1 MLLQLSVFYHN
12 HEENEASYAGFHAKG
27 QCVSQ
32 LPACMQQLYT
42 IFEALLPPLFPS
54 VSFPF
59 LLPFSLSGLFSLPSQ
74 MYGAA
79 VVFYEQVTEHSGLPE
94 MRKALNV
101 SEKVEGEKES
111 LQFHSLRPTH
121 TCSLSTPLHSP
132 STLLHPPPLTSIP
145 PLHPSTPS
153 TLLPNA
159 LLTGCAAHEQVYLPP
174 IPLAVLLLLQILPLC
189 PLPPLHLLQPTPPH

>member
-1 MLLQLSVFYHN
+1 
-12 HEENEASYAGFHAKG
+12 
-27 QCVSQ
+27 
-32 LPACMQQLYT
+32 MQQLYT

-121 TCSLSTPLHSP
+121 TCSLSTPFPLSLP
-132 STLLHPPPLTSIP
+132 ST
-145 PLHPSTPS
+145 PLHSTPS

-174 IPLAVLLLLQILPLC
+174 IPLAVLLLLQILPFC